1 MAPAAVVAFE
11 SGTSFG
17 IIPTVFKTPTN
28 DAFKRSISAYDQ
40 IVSFHPSARA
50 AGMGHPVEKIQ
61 LIFDFFKGFRFRL
74 TNSKGFP

>member
-17 IIPTVFKTPTN
+17 IQN
-28 DAFKRSISAYDQ
+28 AHERRSFKRSASVYDQ
-40 IVSFHPSARA
+40 IVSFHASARA